1 MFLKTFTVDVAS
13 VHTNIVLVKIP
24 EHSDVNAEQVVQRLA
39 QVCLAETQVSAGTSD
54 NWNSG
59 CDVFILTDEK
69 CRRSDNTFAFK
80 LLQTLYHLRINI
92 QIVANPIET

>member
-59 CDVFILTDEK
+59 CDVFILLMKNAAGVTTPLPLNSCK
-69 CRRSDNTFAFK
+69 I
-80 LLQTLYHLRINI
+80 LYHLRINI
-92 QIVANPIET
+92 QIVAKPIEI